1 MQEEC
6 SLKQAMG
13 NHIVS
18 DNILSLDFYLLKLYE
33 SIFVVELLGLE
44 FFALSPQGTDKEM
57 NSSVLVIA
65 SISKYLPRR
74 LQSKLKWGTLHCN
87 AHSFGVVKSTQV
99 SVPCSSS
106 GARKEA
112 VGISCFQEA

>member
-1 MQEEC
+1 MEIWTQKRALKTDGKTDSEDFVNMPEATEMQEEC

-74 LQSKLKWGTLHCN
+74 LQSKQYK
-87 AHSFGVVKSTQV
+87 
-99 SVPCSSS
+99 VPIC
-106 GARKEA
+106 
-112 VGISCFQEA
+112 